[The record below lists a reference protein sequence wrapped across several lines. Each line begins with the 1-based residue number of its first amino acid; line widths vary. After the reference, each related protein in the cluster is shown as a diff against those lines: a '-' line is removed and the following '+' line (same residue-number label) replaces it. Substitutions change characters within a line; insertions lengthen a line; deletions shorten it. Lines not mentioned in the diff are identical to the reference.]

1 MNSYVTFRAGA
12 LALGLA
18 LSVINAL
25 AVTEENIS
33 RELPAAQGGGLI
45 VDVDFGSIEV
55 FTNGAGKIQ
64 VDAWRKVVRKKKAQ
78 EEEYLKSN
86 PVTIQVEGDKV
97 VVRTQSKDRDM
108 WSGKNRNEAR
118 YKVSVPAQYAA
129 DAKTS
134 GGSISISG
142 LAAKTQARTSG
153 GSLKFAGIKGDLNG
167 HTSGGS
173 ISTSDCAGKLDLHT
187 SGGSIQINQGSGEL
201 AAKTAGG
208 SITVRGFKGPLA
220 VRTSGG
226 SVHIEEAT
234 GAVDASTSGGS
245 VRASLTEMPAHVNLS
260 TSGGGVA
267 VALPPDAS
275 FELDAETSAGSV
287 RTDFPVTV
295 VGKLDDGRLKGKVG
309 QGGSLVH
316 LRTSAGSI
324 EVRKR

>member
-1 MNSYVTFRAGA
+1 MKSHVTLPKLLLVVG
-12 LALGLA
+12 LGLCG
-18 LSVINAL
+18 INAL

-33 RELPAAQGGGLI
+33 RELPAVQGGGLT

-55 FTNGAGKIQ
+55 LTNATDKVQ
-64 VDAWRKVVRKKKAQ
+64 VEVWRKVVRKKKAL

-86 PVTIQVEGDKV
+86 PVTIQVDGDRV

-118 YKVSVPAQYAA
+118 YRVSVPAPYAA
-129 DAKTS
+129 DVKTS
-134 GGSISISG
+134 GGSINVSG

-153 GSLKFAGIKGDLNG
+153 GSLKFSGVKGDLNG

-173 ISTSDCAGKLDLHT
+173 ISTSDCVGHLDLHT

-208 SITVRGFKGPLA
+208 SITVREFKGPLE

-226 SVHIEEAT
+226 AINIEEAS

-245 VRASLTEMPAHVNLS
+245 VHASLAEMPAHVKLS
-260 TSGGGVA
+260 TSGGGVS
-267 VALPPDAS
+267 VALPADSS
-275 FELDAETSAGSV
+275 FELDAETSAGGV

-309 QGGSLVH
+309 QGGPLVH

-324 EVRKR
+324 EIKKR